1 MGSWKLCQLELMVA
15 LPVPELW
22 NVLEIRLVMKQPLAA
37 ESNPP
42 ASREA
47 LRGSSGLGIPS
58 PPVIALS
65 ILSFD
70 PARQSMLGKSHLRL
84 PLLQCDHW
92 GFLGGTHLRK
102 AGLLKPKL
110 KTKCKFLTG

>member
-47 LRGSSGLGIPS
+47 LRLRLRTGYPLTSSHSTIYLVFRPSQAEHAGKIPSAAAS
-58 PPVIALS
+58 PPV
-65 ILSFD
+65 
-70 PARQSMLGKSHLRL
+70 
-84 PLLQCDHW
+84 
-92 GFLGGTHLRK
+92 
-102 AGLLKPKL
+102 
-110 KTKCKFLTG
+110 